1 MRRSSLRSR
10 HTRTDAYESGA
21 GVTQDYEVAVRWFRL
36 AALRKNVK
44 AETNL
49 GIMHANG
56 KGVTQNFAEAR
67 KWFQLAADHGE
78 IKAQHNLGALY
89 ATGRGVPQS
98 YAEAA
103 KWYGLAAQHGDEA
116 AGSILQKIRSAQ
128 AQDSAQSP
136 RLEEHGAR
144 LQIPSAPPQSPSR
157 IDPSVFRFSSPVMEQ
172 RTVNIGPPSMGGFH
186 MMGGGG
192 HFGRR

>member
-89 ATGRGVPQS
+89 ATGRGVPQN
-98 YAEAA
+98 YVEAA
-103 KWYGLAAQHGDEA
+103 KSNRSLSPTIPKFRTLESGD
-116 AGSILQKIRSAQ
+116 
-128 AQDSAQSP
+128 
-136 RLEEHGAR
+136 
-144 LQIPSAPPQSPSR
+144 R
-157 IDPSVFRFSSPVMEQ
+157 IEVRCLL
-172 RTVNIGPPSMGGFH
+172 
-186 MMGGGG
+186 
-192 HFGRR
+192 